1 MPAAEI
7 RPGQIIELSID
18 NVAHGGRF
26 VGRHGAVEGQD
37 GQAQRGRVVFVPDTM
52 PGETVRAQVV
62 EVKKSFATA
71 VALEVVDAGA
81 DRVEHVWPEAAID
94 RKPAERAGGAEFGH
108 IALPRQRELKQRVIE
123 DALQRWG

>member
-62 EVKKSFATA
+62 EVTVSYT
-71 VALEVVDAGA
+71 
-81 DRVEHVWPEAAID
+81 H
-94 RKPAERAGGAEFGH
+94 
-108 IALPRQRELKQRVIE
+108 LPSPRDPKTSRMPSS
-123 DALQRWG
+123 A